1 MSSPRRRSPA
11 VIVALLLL
19 VASAIV
25 IAGCGGSGDD
35 STATVT
41 ETVSSS
47 TSTAETSSSTTST
60 SSTTTDGS
68 PPPADVQANGL
79 TGFTSPTGN
88 IGCYIDKKS
97 VRCDIS
103 KRDWDP
109 PARPASCNENVDY
122 GQGIQMSAGGAPK
135 FVCAG
140 DTALG
145 GGDPLPYG
153 QSIAA
158 GLLRCES
165 AESGMSCRD
174 IETGR
179 GFSLSIQSYD
189 LE

>member
-1 MSSPRRRSPA
+1 MHANALAIPVLA
-11 VIVALLLL
+11 ALTAALL
-19 VASAIV
+19 
-25 IAGCGGSGDD
+25 AGCGSGDD
-35 STATVT
+35 STATTVT
-41 ETVSSS
+41 ETVTGATS
-47 TSTAETSSSTTST
+47 TSTS
-60 SSTTTDGS
+60 DGA
-68 PPPADVQANGL
+68 PPAADVEASGL

-109 PARPASCNENVDY
+109 PSRPAGCNENVDY
-122 GQGIQMSAGGAPK
+122 GQGIQMRAGGAPG

-145 GGDPLPYG
+145 GGDPLQYG

-165 AESGMSCRD
+165 AESGMTCRD
-174 IETGR
+174 TETGR
-179 GFSLSIQSYD
+179 GFKLSIGSYD
-189 LE
+189 LF

>member
-1 MSSPRRRSPA
+1 M
-11 VIVALLLL
+11 
-19 VASAIV
+19 
-25 IAGCGGSGDD
+25 
-35 STATVT
+35 
-41 ETVSSS
+41 
-47 TSTAETSSSTTST
+47 
-60 SSTTTDGS
+60 
-68 PPPADVQANGL
+68 QANGL

-189 LE
+189 LSNSAASRRRIHDSDGIRAEIMDSILGERTGLPQSGVRPSRPT

>member
-1 MSSPRRRSPA
+1 MSSPRRTSPA
-11 VIVALLLL
+11 AIVPLLLL
-19 VASAIV
+19 VASAIA

-47 TSTAETSSSTTST
+47 TSTAETSSTTST

-68 PPPADVQANGL
+68 PPPADVQVNGL